1 MRGARSVSFR
11 HAYAALA
18 RRFKGNAMSWGLGQ
32 ELNWDAPWVDVCLRV
47 ELPFWLMVDN
57 TTISIEVGGHTFP
70 VALHGETFE
79 LHGKWISDSKEGVA
93 YQGPLKKNED
103 LSENIQKILR
113 ENPDLNILWRKCK
126 TVLKIT
132 TRCNEDVWKRAQA
145 GGEHVRPVSLYLEE
159 LCRAHMPVVNR
170 LIQGYRLATYDY
182 FAFEVAPWDVPYWH
196 IERGAR
202 AVRCILFPYRGWD
215 HRPMVQLIEGE
226 QLQSNFTTEATP
238 GEFELLDALNLIERG
253 DYSGAVRRV
262 TTAIEVVV
270 EAVLERALITAE
282 GNAAA
287 AKFLKDTRRDF
298 LRRVTKYESLSGRTL
313 SHSKRSTLET
323 TRRLRH
329 EIVHKGYRIASGERG
344 NASKAVDTGRWTFNW
359 FENDDNRRA
368 VREKRI
374 ENSMGRDMIYG
385 IFGGHITSEGVTLTA
400 PSAKPSRAKP
410 D

>member
-1 MRGARSVSFR
+1 LRRVDAP
-11 HAYAALA
+11 LA
-18 RRFKGNAMSWGLGQ
+18 RRFKGNAMSWELWQQ

-47 ELPFWLMVDN
+47 ELPFWLMIND

-79 LHGKWISDSKEGVA
+79 LHGRWISDSKQCVA
-93 YQGPLKKNED
+93 YQGPLKNNED

-132 TRCNEDVWKRAQA
+132 TRCNEDVWNRAQA
-145 GGEHVRPVSLYLEE
+145 GNQHAAVSFYLEE
-159 LCRAHMPVVNR
+159 LCRAHIPVVNR

-196 IERGAR
+196 IERGAL
-202 AVRCILFPYRGWD
+202 AVRCILVPYRGWD
-215 HRPMVQLIEGE
+215 HRPMVQFIEGE
-226 QLQSNFTTEATP
+226 QLQNLFTTEATP

-282 GNAAA
+282 GKAVA
-287 AKFLKDTRRDF
+287 AKFLKDTRRSF
-298 LRRVTKYESLSGRTL
+298 HRRVTKYESLSGRTL
-313 SHSKRSTLET
+313 SQSSRST
-323 TRRLRH
+323 H
-329 EIVHKGYRIASGERG
+329 EGYRIASAEHGR
-344 NASKAVDTGRWTFNW
+344 ASKALDTGRWTFNW
-359 FENDDNRRA
+359 FENDDQRRA
-368 VREKRI
+368 IREKRI
-374 ENSMGRDMIYG
+374 ALRSMGRDMTYG
-385 IFGGHITSEGVTLTA
+385 IFGGHITCEGVILTPLLA
-400 PSAKPSRAKP
+400 TVSRTKP